1 MQSKIYLIKLGATKK
16 PAHSVMKID
25 KNNNSLQ
32 STCWAKLIRTLQE
45 NGRYFSRS
53 GVSNVSMSRSVKYTV
68 EILFCLLPTE
78 QT

>member
-53 GVSNVSMSRSVKYTV
+53 GVSMSRSVKYTV